1 MKEINIEDI
10 LEISNDINI
19 IDIRENYL
27 YNIENIP
34 GSINVPYLFLIKN
47 PENYLDKNKEY
58 YIYCNYGVN
67 SKKACIELTHRGY
80 NVINLK
86 GGFRTYK
93 LLEHKI

>member
-47 PENYLDKNKEY
+47 PDNYLDKNK
-58 YIYCNYGVN
+58 
-67 SKKACIELTHRGY
+67 
-80 NVINLK
+80 
-86 GGFRTYK
+86 
-93 LLEHKI
+93 